1 MRETVSI
8 PLLCPKCS
16 NPLEKSRYASKGN
29 WVTWWRIRC
38 PNEACKV
45 DTGEQAHLSAAYEA
59 FAVLY
64 LGAEA
69 NQEYKRNVPENEDMT
84 NEDDR

>member
-1 MRETVSI
+1 MRDSVSI
-8 PLLCPKCS
+8 PLLCPKCG

-29 WVTWWRIRC
+29 WVSWWRIRC
-38 PNEACKV
+38 LNEACEV
-45 DTGEQAHLSAAYEA
+45 DTGEQANLSAVYEA

-69 NQEYKRNVPENEDMT
+69 NQEYKKNVPKNKDMS